1 MPRAKILVIK
11 LPRITKVLGEG
22 CESRNTHRYHVVAQD
37 LATQWLRSYPCSQ
50 EIQKSLQST
59 PHRSE
64 TNGIVERAVCRIQEG
79 KSAVLLQ
86 SGLYEKLWADSME
99 CFCCL
104 RVGKTPY
111 GRRFGVPFN
120 GPVILLGAMLEYHL
134 ISAKVQKSCQVLWKG
149 DVMVQAIEELEQ
161 MDASEL
167 HARRLNAEEVL
178 TLNKRWKFHFPD
190 RRWNSQNFWKRSVFD
205 NIYLNLGSPR
215 PRRRT
220 WNSSRRIRR
229 VFFQP
234 TSTIIFLW

>member
-11 LPRITKVLGEG
+11 LPRITKVLVEG
-22 CESRNTHRYHVVAQD
+22 CESRNNHRYHVVAQD

-59 PHRSE
+59 PHRPE
-64 TNGIVERAVCRIQEG
+64 TNGIVEKAVCTIQEG

-134 ISAKVQKSCQVLWKG
+134 ISAKDISRLHKFGPKVLPG
-149 DVMVQAIEELEQ
+149 TLE
-161 MDASEL
+161 
-167 HARRLNAEEVL
+167 RRRN
-178 TLNKRWKFHFPD
+178 
-190 RRWNSQNFWKRSVFD
+190 
-205 NIYLNLGSPR
+205 GSSHWRIGADGRIWTPR
-215 PRRRT
+215 PKAQRRGSV
-220 WNSSRRIRR
+220 N
-229 VFFQP
+229 FK
-234 TSTIIFLW
+234 